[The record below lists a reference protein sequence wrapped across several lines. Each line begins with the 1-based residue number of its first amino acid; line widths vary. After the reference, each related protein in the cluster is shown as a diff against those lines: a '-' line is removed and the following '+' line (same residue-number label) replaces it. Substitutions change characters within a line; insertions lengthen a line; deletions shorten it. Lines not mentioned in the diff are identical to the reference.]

1 MGCSVAGE
9 RGLREAEVASL
20 PFFSPFLIEPELK
33 DPRASSDRD
42 ERKCMEL
49 ETAQMGQPPHPT
61 QDLWALRDQLSMA
74 GQSYRKS
81 AFAFPSNTALTD
93 APFI

>member
-1 MGCSVAGE
+1 
-9 RGLREAEVASL
+9 
-20 PFFSPFLIEPELK
+20 
-33 DPRASSDRD
+33 
-42 ERKCMEL
+42 MEL
-49 ETAQMGQPPHPT
+49 GTAQMGQPPHPT

-93 APFI
+93 VPFI